1 MPAGLCLLLGSARS
15 GTEVAFEMP
24 VLQNGRDVRGVIQGD
39 SVPKAF
45 IPQLADHIAKGRFP
59 IEKLITYYELEE
71 INRAADDS
79 ASGKAIKPVL
89 RLPH

>member
-1 MPAGLCLLLGSARS
+1 MG
-15 GTEVAFEMP
+15 
-24 VLQNGRDVRGVIQGD
+24 VLQNGREVRGVIQGD

-45 IPQLADHIAKGRFP
+45 IPLLADHIAKGRFP
-59 IEKLITYYELEE
+59 IEKLITYYELKD
-71 INRAADDS
+71 INRAAAES